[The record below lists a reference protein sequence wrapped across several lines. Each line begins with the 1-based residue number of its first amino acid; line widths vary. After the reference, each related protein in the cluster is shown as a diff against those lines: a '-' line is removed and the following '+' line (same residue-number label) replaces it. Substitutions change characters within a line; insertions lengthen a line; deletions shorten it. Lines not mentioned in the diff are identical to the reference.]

1 MFPLPESPRSSHF
14 IVLDHFSSYLSQPD
28 KVQKGVKLLPGPS
41 QKLPLLNFFERKYFE
56 LHFGAQISWSTHVL
70 HESRVQHDL
79 KNAEFVF
86 FKRKCYEKPG
96 KMQSALGM
104 LPDLFLSSP
113 HTFFFKKM
121 AVRILLL
128 CRPASLNQLIL
139 SVAVIGKGKNRCINF
154 IVTYKV
160 VTIRFCG
167 LWWHCAIVVPLWW
180 NDLFQ
185 TKCSLF
191 GILLVRLTIHEW
203 GWGRE

>member
-1 MFPLPESPRSSHF
+1 MHWSYVLTLFLILASSMFPLPESPRSSHF

-41 QKLPLLNFFERKYFE
+41 EKLPLLNFFERKYFE

-96 KMQSALGM
+96 NMQSALGM

-113 HTFFFKKM
+113 HTFFFKKWLSEFYFC
-121 AVRILLL
+121 ADLLHW
-128 CRPASLNQLIL
+128 
-139 SVAVIGKGKNRCINF
+139 IN
-154 IVTYKV
+154 
-160 VTIRFCG
+160 
-167 LWWHCAIVVPLWW
+167 
-180 NDLFQ
+180 
-185 TKCSLF
+185 
-191 GILLVRLTIHEW
+191 
-203 GWGRE
+203 